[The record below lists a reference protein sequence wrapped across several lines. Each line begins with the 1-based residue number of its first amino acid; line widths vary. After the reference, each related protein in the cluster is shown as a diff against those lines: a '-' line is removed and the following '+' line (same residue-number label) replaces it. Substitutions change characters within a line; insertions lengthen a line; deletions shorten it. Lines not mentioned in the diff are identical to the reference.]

1 MSTCGIMEFESQIC
15 CRKTMLIFYAPIPFP
30 FPYPHP
36 ILVENIFSLR
46 LRISILKKTRS
57 TFRSRTLI
65 SKMNL
70 HPLRTRT
77 YNFETDPYPLRFRFR
92 KWIRVR
98 YGYGII
104 TRTPDSGI

>member
-65 SKMNL
+65 SKMNPYPFL
-70 HPLRTRT
+70 TRT
-77 YNFETDPYPLRFRFR
+77 YNLETDPFPLRLRFRT
-92 KWIRVR
+92 WVRVR
-98 YGYGII
+98 NRYGFI
-104 TRTPDSGI
+104 THTPNSG